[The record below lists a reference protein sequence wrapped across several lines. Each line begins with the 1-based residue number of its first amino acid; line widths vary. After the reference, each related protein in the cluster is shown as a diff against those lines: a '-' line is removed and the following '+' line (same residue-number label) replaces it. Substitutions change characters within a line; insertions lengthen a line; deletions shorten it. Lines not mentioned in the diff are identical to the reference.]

1 MKLREIE
8 IRENPKLR
16 KNFEIRSR
24 ANLETHLYFQERGYV
39 ETETPVL
46 TPELEIAPIRQ
57 FSVNGGDRPFLRM
70 TDTEFLRRLLVG
82 GFDKI
87 YQLSKHFRVG
97 DLNFK
102 SYPEFTQLSL
112 GVKGI
117 DYVQL
122 ANVVRDYMIRVAE
135 RINGTTIVYAFG
147 RELDLREPWKIL
159 NVKTAL
165 KEFGDID
172 LDKNLDAETLEETLM
187 KMEIPAPPEAADY
200 SGVIKYTILMENLLE
215 YLVIPNFKGVLF
227 LNEYPYELGG
237 PAKEIENKPGYK
249 QRGEIF
255 FNGVELINTV
265 STQTDGKKLRKRYE
279 ETLDFQLKSGKWNGK
294 RLDEEYLCSIESGI
308 PESAVMSLGYDRFL
322 MMLTGSED
330 IRDVLVFPVLDNLIN
345 NSLREK

>member
-8 IRENPKLR
+8 IREDPRLR

-57 FSVNGGDRPFLRM
+57 FSANGGGRPFLRM

-112 GVKGI
+112 AVKGT
-117 DYVQL
+117 DYIQL
-122 ANVVRDYMIRVAE
+122 AHVVGDYMIHVAE
-135 RINGTTIVYAFG
+135 RINGSTNVDAFG
-147 RELDLREPWKIL
+147 QELDLREPWRIL
-159 NVKTAL
+159 SVKDALGEFANV
-165 KEFGDID
+165 D
-172 LDKNLDAETLEETLM
+172 LDDNLEVNALEETLRRM
-187 KMEIPAPPEAADY
+187 KMPAPPEAADY
-200 SGVIKYTILMENLLE
+200 SGVIRYTILMENLLDKQ
-215 YLVIPNFKGVLF
+215 VIPNFKGVLF
-227 LNEYPYELGG
+227 LNKYPYELGG
-237 PAKEIENKPGYK
+237 PGKEVETRPGYK

-255 FNGVELINTV
+255 FNGIELLNSV
-265 STQTDGKKLRKRYE
+265 STQTDGEKLRRRYQ
-279 ETLDFQLKSGKWNGK
+279 ETLDLQIQSGKWDGK
-294 RLDEEYLCSIESGI
+294 RLDEEYLSSIESGI

-322 MMLTGSED
+322 MMLTKSKN
-330 IRDVLVFPVLDNLIN
+330 IRDVIMFPVLDNGD
-345 NSLREK
+345 K

>member
-16 KNFEIRSR
+16 KNFEIRGR

-87 YQLSKHFRVG
+87 YQLSKHFRLG
-97 DLNFK
+97 DLNSK

-112 GVKGI
+112 AVKGT

-122 ANVVRDYMIRVAE
+122 AHAVGDYMIHVAE
-135 RINGTTIVYAFG
+135 RINGTTKVDAFG
-147 RELDLREPWKIL
+147 QELDLREPWKIL
-159 NVKTAL
+159 SVKDAL
-165 KEFGDID
+165 GEFADID
-172 LDKNLDAETLEETLM
+172 LDKNLKVNNLEETLRRM
-187 KMEIPAPPEAADY
+187 NIPTPSEATDY
-200 SGVIKYTILMENLLE
+200 SGVIRYTILMENLLDHW
-215 YLVIPNFKGVLF
+215 VIPNFKGALF
-227 LNEYPYELGG
+227 LKEYPYELGG
-237 PAKEIENKPGYK
+237 PGKEVENKQGYK
-249 QRGEIF
+249 QRGEVF
-255 FNGVELINTV
+255 FNGIELLNSV
-265 STQTDGKKLRKRYE
+265 STQTNGGKLRKRYK
-279 ETLDFQLKSGKWNGK
+279 ETLDFQLQSGKWGGK

-322 MMLTGSED
+322 MMLTKSKN
-330 IRDVLVFPVLDNLIN
+330 IRDVLIFPVLDNGI
-345 NSLREK
+345 